1 MIETR
6 FLGFYLKFSTGK
18 DRFVIFFGSEF
29 VWVMSGAAEY
39 VLSKD
44 DVGKRLAFAYIP
56 INFEGK
62 LPLSFLLCKIDLL
75 RYIISSHRTQ
85 IDCCKTGQEGESRSV
100 VSEVVKQ
107 GIL

>member
-6 FLGFYLKFSTGK
+6 LLSFFLKFSTDK
-18 DRFVIFFGSEF
+18 DRFIIFFGSEF

-62 LPLSFLLCKIDLL
+62 VFPLSFLLCIIDLL
-75 RYIISSHRTQ
+75 R
-85 IDCCKTGQEGESRSV
+85 
-100 VSEVVKQ
+100 
-107 GIL
+107 